1 MTFVLV
7 EIGGPFGRNRWSLT
21 AVTGLIEIEAIYK
34 RLHAERM
41 MMDKCHGK
49 QLEFVFD

>member
-1 MTFVLV
+1 MSGVIATSVTTVKFY
-7 EIGGPFGRNRWSLT
+7 
-21 AVTGLIEIEAIYK
+21 AYTGLIEIEATYK

>member
-1 MTFVLV
+1 MSGV
-7 EIGGPFGRNRWSLT
+7 IASSLPVSKFY
-21 AVTGLIEIEAIYK
+21 AVTGLIEIEATYK